1 MSAQE
6 ASLIRVNPLDIQEG
20 VPLPYDVYT
29 AEGALLCTAGDTVD
43 IPQQAAIMQM
53 SGWRRA
59 TDQGNQGEQT
69 PPTVQ
74 ESSHQY
80 ADDELLLPVRDWL
93 PLEQAEVLIAEDMK
107 LARDLLVRMLNEY
120 GISRIHVVDN
130 GHSAITHFF
139 QQRPHLVFVDIY
151 MPLSNGFEVLRQ
163 IKTWSPATFVCMAS
177 GDCTQ
182 ANAEQARVLGV
193 NAFIIKP
200 ITPLNIKRVLTM
212 YVNRSYK

>member
-6 ASLIRVNPLDIQEG
+6 ASLIKVHPLDIREG
-20 VPLPYDVYT
+20 VPLPYYIYT
-29 AEGALLCTAGDTVD
+29 AEGALLCAAGDTVE

-53 SGWRRA
+53 SGWRRV
-59 TDQGNQGEQT
+59 TDQENQEEQIL
-69 PPTVQ
+69 PPVQ
-74 ESSHQY
+74 DSSRQ
-80 ADDELLLPVRDWL
+80 ASDDELLLPVRDWL

-120 GISRIHVVDN
+120 GISRIHTVDN

-139 QQRPHLVFVDIY
+139 RQRPHLVFIDIY

-182 ANAEQARVLGV
+182 ANAEQARTLGV

>member
-6 ASLIRVNPLDIQEG
+6 ASLIKVHPLDIREG
-20 VPLPYDVYT
+20 VPLPYDIYT
-29 AEGALLCTAGDTVD
+29 AEGALLCAAGDTVE

-59 TDQGNQGEQT
+59 TNQGEQGEQT
-69 PPTVQ
+69 LPPVQ
-74 ESSHQY
+74 DSSRQ
-80 ADDELLLPVRDWL
+80 ASDDELLLPVRDWL

-120 GISRIHVVDN
+120 GISSIHTVDN

-139 QQRPHLVFVDIY
+139 RQRPHLVFIDIY

-182 ANAEQARVLGV
+182 ANAEQARTLGV

-200 ITPLNIKRVLTM
+200 ITPLNIKRVLAM
-212 YVNRSYK
+212 YINRSYQ